1 METGSDRETKEHS
14 PEAKPE
20 FSDGGLTDDAIK
32 KYMSALLQEATEQP
46 LPSDPTVDTSS
57 APKADVRAGAPSQF
71 HDVEI
76 KVNEKTENESAPSKI
91 LADVIK
97 ETEEKNAAQK
107 DVDTVAETS
116 SLDSAVEQNSEASA
130 KPEASTTEGQSLA
143 ADNKAGDS
151 ANLSGFRPISC
162 EEVFQQSR
170 FECLLFSVASL
181 KMAVPLVSLGAIV
194 KIENKMTHLAGQLD
208 WMLGLYQGATHQI
221 RVVNTAKWVMP
232 DQYRDEMREDYKYIL
247 TFNNSPWGLA
257 CHELYNAVSLSRDEV
272 RWRGKNTKRVWLAG
286 TIVDQMCAL
295 IDLDKLASGFE
306 AKQAVDV

>member
-1 METGSDRETKEHS
+1 METGSNREVKETTVD
-14 PEAKPE
+14 AKPE
-20 FSDGGLTDDAIK
+20 FSDGALSDDAIK
-32 KYMSALLQEATEQP
+32 KYLNALLQEATEPQ
-46 LPSDPTVDTSS
+46 L
-57 APKADVRAGAPSQF
+57 ADDEPEKVSERKQENIQAGPPAQF
-71 HDVEI
+71 NDVEI
-76 KVNEKTENESAPSKI
+76 NVGEKTQGQEQPGKI

-97 ETEEKNAAQK
+97 ETEDQTAA
-107 DVDTVAETS
+107 
-116 SLDSAVEQNSEASA
+116 A
-130 KPEASTTEGQSLA
+130 KPEDSQLERAQSKIDTENLSEPSSEEISQEVAKVAIPHTQEGESV
-143 ADNKAGDS
+143 
-151 ANLSGFRPISC
+151 NLSGFRPISC

-232 DQYRDEMREDYKYIL
+232 DQYKEEMSDEYKYIL

-257 CHELYNAVSLSRDEV
+257 CHELYNAVSLERDEV
-272 RWRGKNTKRVWLAG
+272 RWRTQNSKRVWLAG

-295 IDLDKLASGFE
+295 MDLDKLAAGFE
-306 AKQAVDV
+306 AKQAVNV